1 MFVFVRMCDD
11 DDDVCVCAC
20 DGACVCVCVY
30 VFVCLVGCLAC
41 VWHVGLL
48 LLFHSR
54 DIQIPNGGSEAS
66 RQKSPLLLSLTVL
79 FSRQCQDSRCF
90 LLQVVTLASLQRQRK
105 ELTENMM
112 ANSIRNQ
119 PQRRRRP
126 IGL

>member
-1 MFVFVRMCDD
+1 MVH
-11 DDDVCVCAC
+11 
-20 DGACVCVCVY
+20 ACVCVCFC
-30 VFVCLVGCLAC
+30 VFGWLLGMCVAC
-41 VWHVGLL
+41 WFITA
-48 LLFHSR
+48 FHSR
-54 DIQIPNGGSEAS
+54 YIQIPNGGSEAS

-79 FSRQCQDSRCF
+79 FSRQCQDSRCV